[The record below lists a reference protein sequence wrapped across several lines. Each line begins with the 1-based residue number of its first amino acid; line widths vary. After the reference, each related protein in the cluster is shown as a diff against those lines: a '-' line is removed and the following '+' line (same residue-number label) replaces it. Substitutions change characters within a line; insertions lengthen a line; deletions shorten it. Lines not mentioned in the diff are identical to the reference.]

1 MTNLSV
7 YPNWWKLPEIRRRIL
22 VTLLLLAFY
31 RLLAHIPLPGLERT
45 LLQQVVQPGS
55 GQATLLGLLNFLS
68 GGALEQISL
77 LALGLAP
84 YLSAREL
91 YEAVEKLRPG
101 REDPFEFLHPGRKKE
116 RAIRLLTLPMA
127 LVQIY
132 GLFYL
137 TSFSCQGGAAVTAL
151 ERFRTDP
158 LSVVTLAALALAGT
172 FLAVWITDQI
182 SLHGIADYG
191 INLVLFSGMATLL
204 PGELLGMLQQTPPRW
219 DALLAYLLLLFAG
232 IYLLVQLGH
241 ARRPLTVFLTA
252 RSAGPG
258 GRAPHTTLN
267 LPLSLGQEAIL
278 AVSTF
283 ISWLVLIG
291 VLLACIPLDWLRR
304 GGALLI
310 AMSAEDSVWF
320 GPITFVLVFLL
331 TYFYAGEVLFE
342 DLNLVAQLRQS
353 GAVLAGRAL
362 PLASPAGLRYLKK
375 TLEKTL
381 FLPAILSGL
390 LVILP
395 WAVYQVFGVS
405 VSLLSA
411 AAFLLATLTLRD
423 VLTQIE
429 QTAIQESYR
438 RMISRS

>member
-1 MTNLSV
+1 MTNLSA

-45 LLQQVVQPGS
+45 LLQQVIQPGS

-91 YEAVEKLRPG
+91 YEAIEKLRPG
-101 REDPFEFLHPGRKKE
+101 REDPLEFLHPGRKKE
-116 RAIRLLTLPMA
+116 RAIRLLTIPMA
-127 LVQIY
+127 LIQIY

-137 TSFSCQGGAAVTAL
+137 TSFSCQGGATVTAL

-232 IYLLVQLGH
+232 IYLLVLLGH
-241 ARRPLTVFLTA
+241 ARRPLTVFLTT
-252 RSAGPG
+252 RPAGPG
-258 GRAPHTTLN
+258 GRAPHTILN

-291 VLLACIPLDWLRR
+291 VLLACIPLDWLRHS
-304 GGALLI
+304 GSLLI
-310 AMSAEDSVWF
+310 ALAAEDSVWL

-423 VLTQIE
+423 VLSQIE
-429 QTAIQESYR
+429 QTTIQESYR